1 MGDFFRNF
9 FKAENL
15 HWQILVALVLA
26 GIVAFIATDETSI
39 FGVPLTDIFGFFGS
53 LFVNALKMI
62 VVPLILA
69 AVVVG
74 VANMA
79 GGEAFGRIGA
89 KTVGFYVLTGF
100 VAIFTGLLLVNIFQ
114 PGNMNAEDA
123 QELIASIE
131 VSDQQTEL
139 ENTISDV
146 QKQTGVDS
154 TVGLVEIIKRAI
166 PPNILVAASNERNL
180 LAIIFF
186 GAVFGFF
193 MSRLTGD
200 SRETLNNVWN
210 GIYDVMINITMWIMR
225 FAPIGVFAL
234 VSKVLIISGPEIL
247 GALGWFFLTVFL
259 ALVIHFFVWL
269 PLLLWF
275 VGGINPVSYY
285 GKIVKAQL
293 TAFSTASSA
302 ATLPVTLK
310 SATDAGVSN
319 RVKSFV
325 LPLGATVNMDGT
337 ALYECVVVI
346 FIAQIYAATTGA
358 DFGIGQQLTV
368 VLLALLTSIGVAGIP
383 SASLVAIAIILPAVG
398 LPAEWLAI
406 ILVVD
411 RVLDMCRTSTN
422 VTSDLCITAMVAS
435 TEGEELPEIRKAGSE
450 ESAEAA

>member
-1 MGDFFRNF
+1 MDFLKEF
-9 FKAENL
+9 FSAKNL

-26 GIVAFIATDETSI
+26 CVVALITTKDTAF
-39 FGVPLTDIFGFFGS
+39 FGVLLTDVFDFFGD
-53 LFVNALKMI
+53 LFVAALKMI

-69 AVVVG
+69 AVIVG

-79 GGEAFGRIGA
+79 GQDSFGRIGA

-100 VAIFTGLLLVNIFQ
+100 IAIFTGLLLVNILQ
-114 PGNMNAEDA
+114 PGNMQPDQA
-123 QELIASIE
+123 QALVASIE
-131 VSDQQTEL
+131 GTQESTNMQGRIADAQA
-139 ENTISDV
+139 D
-146 QKQTGVDS
+146 TGVDDTLS
-154 TVGLVEIIKRAI
+154 LVEIIKRAI
-166 PPNILVAASNERNL
+166 PPNIIAAASNERNL

-193 MSRLTGD
+193 MARLQGD
-200 SRETLNNVWN
+200 ARQTMNNLWN
-210 GIYDVMINITMWIMR
+210 GVYDVMIMVTMWIMR

-234 VSKVLIISGPEIL
+234 VSKVLIMSGLAIFQVL
-247 GALGWFFLTVFL
+247 FWFFLTVFL
-259 ALVIHFFVWL
+259 ALVLHFFVWL

-275 VGGINPVSYY
+275 VGNVNPVTYY
-285 GKIVKAQL
+285 SKVVKAQL

-302 ATLPVTLK
+302 ATLPVTIK
-310 SATDAGVSN
+310 SAEDAGVPK
-319 RVKSFV
+319 RITSFV

-358 DFGIGQQLTV
+358 DFGIGQQLAV

-406 ILVVD
+406 ILAVD
-411 RVLDMCRTSTN
+411 RILDMCRTSTN

-435 TEGEELPEIRKAGSE
+435 SEGEDLEEIRRPGSAPQ
-450 ESAEAA
+450 STEAA